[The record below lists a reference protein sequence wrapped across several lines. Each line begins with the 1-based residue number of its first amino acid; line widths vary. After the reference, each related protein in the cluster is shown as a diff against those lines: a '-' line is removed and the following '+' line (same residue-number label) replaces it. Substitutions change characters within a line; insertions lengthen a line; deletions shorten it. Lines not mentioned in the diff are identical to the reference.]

1 MSKHYRLEKVTLFSV
16 FTFLLSASLVATGGA
31 WQAYEYT
38 SAQHAQIRQ
47 VVAAHNA
54 ADLPQDLHDKLNHMR
69 NDLHDLYFSIPRV
82 SLPFIQDFKKLPLN
96 QQAALHAERA
106 RVEQKYQS
114 QIKPSIARLCQ
125 KHGVDLL
132 QDQHSLSF
140 RIRTTCG
147 WWVLKMRKLGYPM
160 PFQNLSRLFYVHNIQ
175 QLIHDNKYD
184 AIMPPQ
190 AYAYNVHGINDYDPR
205 RRECAFNDDNW
216 WVIEPYI
223 LGLPSPRKNRKRF
236 LQLSK
241 KHPGVLS
248 QLHALIG
255 QAGLWDIKDHNL
267 FLLTDRSAPLV
278 VFADLEMPGIGGA
291 RPEFFFHRR
300 PEEIISN
307 GNVGKKLLA
316 QLITPLKKDNKK
328 TLQSTIAGAIIVLSL
343 IAVYR
348 TH

>member
-1 MSKHYRLEKVTLFSV
+1 M
-16 FTFLLSASLVATGGA
+16 LSASLVATGGA

-278 VFADLEMPGIGGA
+278 VFADLLKCLESGELVPSS
-291 RPEFFFHRR
+291 FF
-300 PEEIISN
+300 I
-307 GNVGKKLLA
+307 VDQKKLYQMEMLEKSCSHSS
-316 QLITPLKKDNKK
+316 LLFKKKDNKK